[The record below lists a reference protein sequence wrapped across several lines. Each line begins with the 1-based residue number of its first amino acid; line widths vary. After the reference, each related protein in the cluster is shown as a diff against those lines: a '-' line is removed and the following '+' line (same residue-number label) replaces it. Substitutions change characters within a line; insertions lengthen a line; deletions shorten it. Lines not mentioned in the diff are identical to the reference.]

1 MRTSHVILATALF
14 WGFAAA
20 EAAGMPLMC
29 GHSVFALQSNT
40 DIETVRWRRR
50 YRQESWTDRRAE
62 SGGRDDTD
70 ALGSSGA
77 NRLSAPEIV
86 RPDPRRRRGWIDP
99 PPAQ

>member
-1 MRTSHVILATALF
+1 MRTSQIILAATLF
-14 WGFAAA
+14 WGLAAA
-20 EAAGMPLMC
+20 EAAGLPLMC
-29 GHSVFALQSNT
+29 GLSVPALQLNT
-40 DIETVRWRRR
+40 DIETVRWRHR
-50 YRQESWTDRRAE
+50 YRQEFWSDRRAE

-70 ALGSSGA
+70 ALGSNGA

>member
-29 GHSVFALQSNT
+29 GLSGPALQSNT
-40 DIETVRWRRR
+40 DIETVRWRHR
-50 YRQESWTDRRAE
+50 YRQEFWSDRRAE

-77 NRLSAPEIV
+77 NRLPAPEIV

-99 PPAQ
+99 PPVQ

>member
-1 MRTSHVILATALF
+1 MRTSHVILATTLF

-20 EAAGMPLMC
+20 EAAGSPLIW
-29 GHSVFALQSNT
+29 GLSGPAFQSNT
-40 DIETVRWRRR
+40 DIETVRWRHR
-50 YRQESWTDRRAE
+50 YRQEFWSDRRAE
-62 SGGRDDTD
+62 SGRRDDTD

>member
-29 GHSVFALQSNT
+29 GLSGPALQSNT
-40 DIETVRWRRR
+40 DIETVRWRHR
-50 YRQESWTDRRAE
+50 YRQEFWSDRRA
-62 SGGRDDTD
+62 DTD
-70 ALGSSGA
+70 ALGSNGA
-77 NRLSAPEIV
+77 NRLPAPEIV